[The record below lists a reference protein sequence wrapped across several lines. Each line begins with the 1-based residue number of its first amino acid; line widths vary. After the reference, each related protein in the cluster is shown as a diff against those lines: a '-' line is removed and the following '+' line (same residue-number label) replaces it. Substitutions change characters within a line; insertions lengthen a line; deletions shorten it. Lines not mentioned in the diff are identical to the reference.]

1 MSQWLRRGS
10 KRRVGWTF
18 DDELMVEERQQVKGW
33 VDIWRWANGW
43 GEAASEGLGGHLV
56 ICVCDFFLQK
66 EPVEQEWSVKQEWLC
81 IEFAVNRGM
90 SYVRQRG
97 GEHFWWSIEI
107 QWRKWSPS
115 RKDTVIINSAGI
127 KTSSGSEVVPYRH
140 CKVLPYVFWIQKGRP
155 EHLKR
160 KQFVWRVFASAVSK
174 KDELES
180 VVL

>member
-1 MSQWLRRGS
+1 
-10 KRRVGWTF
+10 
-18 DDELMVEERQQVKGW
+18 MVEERQQVKGW

-43 GEAASEGLGGHLV
+43 GEAAREGLGGHLTMSQWLRRGSKWRV
-56 ICVCDFFLQK
+56 GWIFGDLCLWFFFQK
-66 EPVEQEWSVKQEWLC
+66 EPVEQEWPVKQEWLC

-115 RKDTVIINSAGI
+115 GIDTVIINSASI
-127 KTSSGSEVVPYRH
+127 KTSSGREVVPYRH

-160 KQFVWRVFASAVSK
+160 KQFVWRVFASAVRN

-180 VVL
+180 VIL